1 MSIVH
6 LIELTRVDNKTF
18 FLKSPPFFWLGL
30 LYHMPHNFI
39 FFSFKQQELK
49 VTYGQSIDVFLWA
62 PVHIFMVLSLF
73 ESGLQ
78 GNSLKTCSLRL
89 SVVVAPL
96 QNSLGHKSVCV
107 SHHFGWKV

>member
-1 MSIVH
+1 
-6 LIELTRVDNKTF
+6 
-18 FLKSPPFFWLGL
+18 
-30 LYHMPHNFI
+30 MPHNFI
-39 FFSFKQQELK
+39 FLSFKQQELK

-78 GNSLKTCSLRL
+78 ENYLKTCSLRL